1 MNIEDRLLNILPYVE
16 KPARYIGGEFNQI
29 RKDLRNVRVKF
40 AFAFPD
46 AYEIGMSHTGM
57 RILYDLLNKRSD
69 IAAERVF
76 APWIDMEQRLRQE
89 KIPLYSLENKLPLRE
104 FDIIGFSLMYELCY
118 TNTLAM
124 LALSGIPLR
133 TKDRTLDDPLII
145 AGGTCT
151 VNPEPIADFID
162 AFVIGDGEEIV
173 FEVIEKYMS
182 LKGTGL
188 SREQILF
195 EVAQIPG
202 IYVPSLYDTYEDPRT
217 GMVLAKKTAGLPF
230 PVRRRILMDINQYP
244 FPTKP
249 IIPYTEIVF
258 DRVSLELFRG
268 CERGC
273 RFCQAGY
280 IYRPTRERNPLQVFH
295 AAVEQVKNSGY
306 EEISLNSLSSGDY
319 SRLPQLL
326 TWLNQQFQSDR
337 VALSLSSL
345 FASSITKDVIRKIKQ
360 VRKTGFTIAPEGG
373 TDRMRKV
380 INKYMSEA
388 EILHAAEL
396 AYIEGWEH
404 IKLYFMIGQPTET
417 MEDVEGIVNLAKK
430 ISDLGRQQ
438 HQRSGKVNLGV
449 SSFVPKP
456 QTPFQWCKMNSR
468 EELLEKQAVIR
479 RMTQKTRIQFKWH
492 HINISMLD
500 GIFSRGDRRLNKTLE
515 LAYQKGARFDGW
527 SDCQHYPLWEESFK
541 ESGVDP
547 NWYWNEIPLDA
558 TLPWDHLSVK
568 VAKKFLKKEWDKAL
582 AMDTT
587 PLTGFDNCVY
597 CGSCKAADL
606 VNLKGQSIEARNS
619 NPEEIRP
626 ENNDIEREKN
636 FRFRASLKKE
646 GALRFISHLDITKT
660 LRLAFKRAGI
670 PLSYSRGFHPQP
682 QISFGPALPLTVE
695 SKEEFIDFYTY
706 RYFSPEECLKR
717 LNESLPPEMGFLK
730 VIQISRE
737 APSLST
743 LVTGSDYSV
752 NLADPAIESVFRNF
766 AARKEIA
773 LESCHQCAIDAFHAK
788 HEILITKHKS
798 AKVVDIKK
806 FVRSLSLDESG
817 QRLMI
822 EMKIENGAT
831 VGIQN
836 VVKALYEID
845 VEFPVTRERQ
855 YIWDQGTKQ
864 SLLCVES
871 DQAAINRQLL
881 DMMI

>member
-1 MNIEDRLLNILPYVE
+1 MIEDRLINILPYVE

-46 AYEIGMSHTGM
+46 AYEIGMSHTGL
-57 RILYDLLNKRSD
+57 RILYDLLNKKSD

-76 APWIDMEQRLRQE
+76 APWLDMEQKLRAE
-89 KIPLYSLENKLPLRE
+89 SIPLYSLENKLPLRE

-124 LALSGIPLR
+124 LDLAGIPLR
-133 TKDRTLDDPLII
+133 TKDRTIDDPLII

-162 AFVIGDGEEIV
+162 LFVIGDGEEII
-173 FEVIEKYMS
+173 FEIIEKYMS
-182 LKGTGL
+182 LKGTCL
-188 SREQILF
+188 SREKILF
-195 EVAQIPG
+195 ELAQIPG
-202 IYVPSLYDTYEDPRT
+202 IYVPSLYDTHHDPNT
-217 GMVLAKKTAGLPF
+217 GMILAKKTSGIPF
-230 PVRRRILMDINQYP
+230 PVRRRILMDLNQYP

-249 IIPYTEIVF
+249 IVPYTEIVF
-258 DRVSLELFRG
+258 DRVSVELFRG

-280 IYRPTRERNPLQVFH
+280 IYRPTRERNPMQVFH
-295 AAVEQVKNSGY
+295 AAVQQVRNSGY

-388 EILHAAEL
+388 EILHAADL
-396 AYIEGWEH
+396 AFREGWEH

-417 MEDVEGIVNLAKK
+417 IEDVEGIVHVAKK
-430 ISDLGRQQ
+430 ISDLGRSQ

-456 QTPFQWCKMNSR
+456 QTPFQWCAMNSR
-468 EELLEKQAVIR
+468 EELQEKQAIIR
-479 RMTQKTRIQFKWH
+479 RMTHKTRIQFKWH

-500 GIFSRGDRRLNKTLE
+500 GVFSRGDRRLNKTLE
-515 LAYQKGARFDGW
+515 LAYKKGCRFDGW
-527 SDCQHYPLWEESFK
+527 SDCQHYPLWEESFA
-541 ESGVDP
+541 ESNVDP
-547 NWYWNEIPLDA
+547 RDYWREIPLDA

-597 CGSCKAADL
+597 CGSCKASDL
-606 VNLKGQSIEARNS
+606 VHLKSQHEVARKS
-619 NPEEIRP
+619 APDEILA
-626 ENNDIEREKN
+626 EQTELEREKN
-636 FRFRASLKKE
+636 FRFRASFKKE
-646 GALRFISHLDITKT
+646 GALRFISHLDLTKT
-660 LRLAFKRAGI
+660 LRLAFKRAEI
-670 PLSYSRGFHPQP
+670 PLSYSRGFHPVP
-682 QISFGPALPLTVE
+682 QISFGPALPLAVE
-695 SKEEFIDFYTY
+695 SKEEFIDFFTY
-706 RYFSPEECLKR
+706 RYISPEECLAR
-717 LNESLPPEMGFLK
+717 LKSALPEELAFED
-730 VIQISRE
+730 VVQIASN
-737 APSLST
+737 APSLSS
-743 LVTGSDYSV
+743 LIDGSDYSV
-752 NLADPAIESVFRNF
+752 DCADPAIQVVAKNF
-766 AARKEIA
+766 ASSKEIEVA
-773 LESCHQCAIDAFHAK
+773 SVHQYAVKAFLEK
-788 HEILITKHKS
+788 PEVLIKKHKS
-798 AKVVDIKK
+798 QKFVDAKK
-806 FVRSLSLDESG
+806 FVRLLKWDSEAS
-817 QRLMI
+817 RLCI
-822 EMKIENGAT
+822 EMKFEDGAT
-831 VGIQN
+831 VGIQH
-836 VVKALYEID
+836 VLKALYEID

-855 YIWDQGTKQ
+855 YYWNNGTKE
-864 SLLCVES
+864 SPLCIPPPICTA
-871 DQAAINRQLL
+871 DL
-881 DMMI
+881 